1 MTIDGGY
8 RKAEG
13 GLRTRVRYKRPMTGK
28 PLITVITVV
37 YNGADY
43 LRQTIESVI
52 HQQYDNLEYIIID
65 GGSTDGTLELVK
77 SFDDAVDYWVSEPDC
92 GIYDAMNKGIACSTG
107 KYLLFLNARDEL
119 AVELADIGSA
129 FEGDNVLI
137 YGKANM
143 LEDDRTLVYVKGKRL
158 KGSRKLITGTPLC
171 HQAIF
176 YKRDAVGRYNL
187 DYKIIADRVLTY
199 EMIEK
204 YGIEQTLFID
214 RPIANYFEGG
224 FSRQNCER
232 WRNDEITFLHQNG
245 NYLYAAFRRLGYWY
259 KKYLAIIV
267 EVPII
272 RDLLRLK
279 RKL

>member
-13 GLRTRVRYKRPMTGK
+13 GLRMMGRFSRSMAGK
-28 PLITVITVV
+28 PLLTVITVV
-37 YNGADY
+37 YNGAEY
-43 LRQTIESVI
+43 LRQTIESVVR
-52 HQQYDNLEYIIID
+52 QQYDLEYIIID
-65 GGSTDGTLELVK
+65 GGSTDGTLELIRE
-77 SFDDAVDYWVSEPDC
+77 FEDAVDYWVSEPDK
-92 GIYDAMNKGIACSTG
+92 GIYDAMNKGIACSNG

-119 AVELADIGSA
+119 AVDLAEIGDA
-129 FEGDNVLI
+129 FAGDHVLI

-171 HQAIF
+171 HQTIF
-176 YKRDAVGRYNL
+176 YKRDAVSGYNL

-204 YGIEQTLFID
+204 YGIERTLFID

-224 FSRQNCER
+224 FSRQNYER
-232 WRNDEITFLHQNG
+232 WKEEEVRFIESIGRYAFAFYKRIG
-245 NYLYAAFRRLGYWY
+245 LYY
-259 KKYLAIIV
+259 KKYV
-267 EVPII
+267 
-272 RDLLRLK
+272 RGR
-279 RKL
+279 R